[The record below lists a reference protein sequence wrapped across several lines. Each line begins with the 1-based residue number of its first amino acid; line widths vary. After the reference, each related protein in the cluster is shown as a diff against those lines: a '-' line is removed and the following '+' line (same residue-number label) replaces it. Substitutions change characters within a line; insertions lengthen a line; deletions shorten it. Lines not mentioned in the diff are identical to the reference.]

1 MYDQNALS
9 AMKLAELKE
18 IAKKLDLK
26 KFDTLKK
33 QDLINKILE
42 EQTRKAD
49 KPKPIGPSFV
59 GDEKAI
65 AAMATDDEITLQEDP
80 EPPAAVDGPDA
91 DDDDDDEED
100 DDDDDEE
107 DDDDDDDEEEEN
119 EAERPTGRTAAR
131 EERAADAPLTTPQAD
146 TPAPTERA
154 ERPQHERRE
163 RNDNRDQ
170 QRREGGQ
177 QRGQERQERKPA
189 PAVIA
194 RSSPQDD
201 RSATNRARTV
211 VSVPSGRPANANPSS
226 DATSPGISSAT
237 RAGTSNVTS
246 PASNSATRTVSSSA
260 SQPRPA
266 TRWQPRCT
274 ARPEPW

>member
-80 EPPAAVDGPDA
+80 EPPTAADGPDA

-100 DDDDDEE
+100 DDEEE
-107 DDDDDDDEEEEN
+107 DDDDDDDDDDDE
-119 EAERPTGRTAAR
+119 
-131 EERAADAPLTTPQAD
+131 DD
-146 TPAPTERA
+146 
-154 ERPQHERRE
+154 
-163 RNDNRDQ
+163 DDD
-170 QRREGGQ
+170 
-177 QRGQERQERKPA
+177 
-189 PAVIA
+189 
-194 RSSPQDD
+194 DD
-201 RSATNRARTV
+201 RELLSGNDHQNDKYQQHYIRIFNLATKY
-211 VSVPSGRPANANPSS
+211 
-226 DATSPGISSAT
+226 
-237 RAGTSNVTS
+237 NVH
-246 PASNSATRTVSSSA
+246 
-260 SQPRPA
+260 
-266 TRWQPRCT
+266 
-274 ARPEPW
+274 